1 MTLSPE
7 VTIKTMAY
15 HVADKYV
22 MLIYPACGFF
32 CLACRAQRRVEAS
45 RLEIAE
51 IAEIAENTGVN
62 KSTTLR
68 QSQSMQSW
76 D

>member
-1 MTLSPE
+1 VTLSPE
-7 VTIKTMAY
+7 VTIEMMAY
-15 HVADKYV
+15 HVADNYV

-51 IAEIAENTGVN
+51 IAENTGVN